1 MTMTQATPLR
11 RLAALLID
19 AGVCILLYV
28 VLKYGFGL
36 GSSKLFVLYVLLGW
50 ALFALPTASR
60 YGGSLGTWLMG
71 MGVTDCTGQRV
82 FIVRA
87 SCRALFPLFSL
98 GLFGMGYALMFFT
111 TRRQTL
117 HDLFTNTLVVTAASL
132 PPVKKKSAP
141 TATDPV
147 KDTSD
152 NEDRQ

>member
-1 MTMTQATPLR
+1 MTQANPFR

-19 AGVCILLYV
+19 TSICILLYV
-28 VLKYGFGL
+28 ILKYAFEL
-36 GSSKLFVLYVLLGW
+36 GSSRLFVLYILLGW
-50 ALFALPTASR
+50 ALFAIPTASR

-71 MGVTDCTGQRV
+71 MGVTDCNGQRV

-87 SCRALFPLFSL
+87 SCRALFSLLSL

-132 PPVKKKSAP
+132 PPLVKKSAKP
-141 TATDPV
+141 APA
-147 KDTSD
+147 KDTSG